1 MTVVRRRGRAREI
14 GAPLILVFKSGSGMA
29 AGQQPPADGTDEA
42 PPGAEAPKREVR
54 DVAALL
60 QQIKEHQEAYE
71 ILYSRNVLLH
81 NELTEAKQT
90 IALCI
95 LNTTRLI

>member
-1 MTVVRRRGRAREI
+1 
-14 GAPLILVFKSGSGMA
+14 MA

>member
-1 MTVVRRRGRAREI
+1 M
-14 GAPLILVFKSGSGMA
+14 
-29 AGQQPPADGTDEA
+29 QQPPPADEA

-60 QQIKEHQEAYE
+60 NQIKEHQEAYE

-81 NELTEAKQT
+81 TELTEAKQV
-90 IALCI
+90 IEAAIQCLSSQSKA
-95 LNTTRLI
+95 

>member
-14 GAPLILVFKSGSGMA
+14 GAPLILVFKSGSGM
-29 AGQQPPADGTDEA
+29 QQPPADGTDEA

>member
-14 GAPLILVFKSGSGMA
+14 GAPLILVFKSGIGM
-29 AGQQPPADGTDEA
+29 QQPPADGTDEA

>member
-1 MTVVRRRGRAREI
+1 
-14 GAPLILVFKSGSGMA
+14 MA
-29 AGQQPPADGTDEA
+29 AAQPPQTPADEGSTGDRV
-42 PPGAEAPKREVR
+42 P

-60 QQIKEHQEAYE
+60 KQIKEHQEAYE

-81 NELTEAKQT
+81 TELTEAKQT

>member
-42 PPGAEAPKREVR
+42 PPGAEALKREVQ

-60 QQIKEHQEAYE
+60 KQIKEHQEAYE

>member
-14 GAPLILVFKSGSGMA
+14 GAPLILVFKSGSGM
-29 AGQQPPADGTDEA
+29 QQPPADGTDEA

-60 QQIKEHQEAYE
+60 KQIKEHQEAYE

>member
-1 MTVVRRRGRAREI
+1 MTVVHRRGRAREI
-14 GAPLILVFKSGSGMA
+14 GAPLILVFKSGSGM
-29 AGQQPPADGTDEA
+29 QQPPADGTDEA

>member
-1 MTVVRRRGRAREI
+1 MTVVHRRGRAREI
-14 GAPLILVFKSGSGMA
+14 GAPRILVFKSGSGM
-29 AGQQPPADGTDEA
+29 QQPPADGTDEA

-60 QQIKEHQEAYE
+60 KQIKEHQEAYE